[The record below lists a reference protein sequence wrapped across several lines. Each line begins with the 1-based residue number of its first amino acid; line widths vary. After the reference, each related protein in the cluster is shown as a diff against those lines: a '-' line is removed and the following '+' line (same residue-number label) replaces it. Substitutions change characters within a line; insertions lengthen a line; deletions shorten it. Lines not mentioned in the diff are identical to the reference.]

1 MKHELISNAAK
12 GGQARAAKLTP
23 EERSEIAR
31 QAAAGRWG
39 QDLPR
44 AIADGQLQI
53 AGRLI
58 ACAVLETGKR
68 LLTQDTFLTA
78 IGRSARPKG
87 GTGIMLI
94 DGLPP
99 FLSAENL
106 KPFITDEIREST
118 TPIVFWS
125 MSGRRAYGYDALLL
139 PMVCEVYLK
148 AKEEGKLFKSQEHI
162 AEVCNLL
169 MRGFARVGIIA
180 LVDEA
185 TGYQDQRAKDE
196 LVKILDAY
204 IAPELR
210 PYAPLFLPE
219 FFKQIYRLHKWPYK
233 PGGATQGPRYI
244 AKFINKYVYEPLPP
258 GVLTELK
265 KKNPIVNER
274 SQRRYKLFQF
284 LTGETGIPALDKQI
298 GQVTMLMRISDSKT
312 EFEDH
317 FNKAYAPYYQNRL
330 PLVIDVEPE
339 KENGK

>member
-1 MKHELISNAAK
+1 MGQDLVSNAAK
-12 GGQARAAKLTP
+12 GGKARAANLTP
-23 EERSEIAR
+23 EVRKEIAR
-31 QAAAGRWG
+31 QAAASRWG
-39 QDLPR
+39 HNLPQ

-78 IGRSARPKG
+78 IGRSARPKA
-87 GTGIMLI
+87 GTGIMLV

-118 TPIVFWS
+118 TPIVFLTI
-125 MSGRRAYGYDALLL
+125 SGRRAYGYDALLL

-148 AKEEGKLFKSQEHI
+148 AKDEGKLFKSQEHI

-185 TGYQDQRAKDE
+185 TGYQEQRAKDE
-196 LVKILDAY
+196 LIKILDAY

-233 PGGATQGPRYI
+233 PGGVTQGPRYI

-258 GVLTELK
+258 GVLPELR

-298 GQVTMLMRISDSKT
+298 AQVTMLMRISDSKA
-312 EFEDH
+312 EFEDN
-317 FNKAYAPYYQNRL
+317 FDKAYGMYYQNRL

-339 KENGK
+339 DADM